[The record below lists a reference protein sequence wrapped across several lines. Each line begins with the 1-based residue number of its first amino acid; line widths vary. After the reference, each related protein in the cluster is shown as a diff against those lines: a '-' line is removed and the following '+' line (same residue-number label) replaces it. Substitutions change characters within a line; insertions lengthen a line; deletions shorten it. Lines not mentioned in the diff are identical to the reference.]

1 MPSAKSADR
10 NIDGLHRRFPRF
22 EVCCL
27 TRTTKQ
33 VTGTI
38 RPMRSHVMAI
48 KKKSVSTRK
57 SRTSVKRAAKQASKP
72 KARKAATTARR
83 KTSGSSR
90 RAPARL
96 RKVVVK
102 RRTRVTVTTVKTAT
116 VIEVNPAS
124 AEMQLDRGSR
134 LVTLDVR
141 QADFSVPGGG

>member
-1 MPSAKSADR
+1 
-10 NIDGLHRRFPRF
+10 
-22 EVCCL
+22 
-27 TRTTKQ
+27 
-33 VTGTI
+33 
-38 RPMRSHVMAI
+38 MAI

-96 RKVVVK
+96 RNVVVK

-134 LVTLDVR
+134 LVTLDVP
-141 QADFSVPGGG
+141 QADFGMPGGGLAGDSGTSDGD